1 MFLKSKVISCLQ
13 VLNGSCKHSLTGF
26 CERFRAISR
35 AAVGFYESVLRKPQ
49 VICISIQFR
58 NKTLSSSS
66 WC

>member
-13 VLNGSCKHSLTGF
+13 VLNGSCKHSFTGF
-26 CERFRAISR
+26 CERAISR
-35 AAVGFYESVLRKPQ
+35 TAVGFYECVLRKRQ

-66 WC
+66 

>member
-1 MFLKSKVISCLQ
+1 MFLKSKVISRLQ
-13 VLNGSCKHSLTGF
+13 VLNGSWKHILSGF

-35 AAVGFYESVLRKPQ
+35 AAVGFYEGVLRKRL

-66 WC
+66 